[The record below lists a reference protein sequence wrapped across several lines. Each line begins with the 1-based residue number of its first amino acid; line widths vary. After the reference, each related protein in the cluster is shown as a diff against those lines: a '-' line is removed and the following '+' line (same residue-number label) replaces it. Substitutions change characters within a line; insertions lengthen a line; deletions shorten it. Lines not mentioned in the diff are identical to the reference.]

1 MSRTQKKSA
10 SRQNKQHHH
19 HVPHYCIAAQ
29 TSCLKQLVGKDNTL
43 PKNQFDYYL
52 LLVLDRHS
60 LPTDSYK
67 LFQARMWKLERWVG
81 VDGGEVRLLVGGHS
95 PGERDGRHDVD
106 DHVDVDDGED
116 AAHICHMFKR
126 SRVLFQQLFIVIFNV
141 GLISEIY
148 IEIQMQRLNRSSSP
162 SALRLLWWLSC
173 DPGKAG

>member
-29 TSCLKQLVGKDNTL
+29 TSCLKQIVGKDNTL
-43 PKNQFDYYL
+43 PKNQFAYDL

-60 LPTDSYK
+60 SNWFK

-95 PGERDGRHDVD
+95 PGERDGRDGVD

-126 SRVLFQQLFIVIFNV
+126 SRVLFQQLFIVIFDV

-148 IEIQMQRLNRSSSP
+148 TQMQRLNISSSP
-162 SALRLLWWLSC
+162 SALKLLWWLSC
-173 DPGKAG
+173 DLGKAG